1 MKLED
6 MADVLD
12 GLAST
17 LEKHLGKTA
26 VSDFHA
32 LGDCLRKFPGETV
45 AAFCKF
51 TVDAR
56 EGRTAGA
63 RGAAKLNEAK
73 IQELAGR
80 IQHFL
85 DHRRESDF
93 GVIRQIVADASK
105 LKVAEI
111 QAIGERVN
119 YPLLGR
125 TKAPL
130 VSGLENWLETVKA
143 SAEQTGFRLT
153 GVSG

>member
-12 GLAST
+12 GLASM

-32 LGDCLRKFPGETV
+32 LGDCLRKFPNETV

-51 TVDAR
+51 TADAR
-56 EGRTAGA
+56 EGRTTGA
-63 RGAAKLNEAK
+63 RGGAKINEAK
-73 IQELAGR
+73 IEELAGR

-93 GVIRQIVADASK
+93 SVIRQIVADANK
-105 LKVAEI
+105 LKVAEL
-111 QAIGERVN
+111 QALGERVN
-119 YPLLGR
+119 YHLLGK
-125 TKAPL
+125 TKPAL
-130 VSGLENWLETVKA
+130 VSSLKNWLETVKA
-143 SAEQTGFRLT
+143 SAEQSGFRLT
-153 GVSG
+153 GVNG